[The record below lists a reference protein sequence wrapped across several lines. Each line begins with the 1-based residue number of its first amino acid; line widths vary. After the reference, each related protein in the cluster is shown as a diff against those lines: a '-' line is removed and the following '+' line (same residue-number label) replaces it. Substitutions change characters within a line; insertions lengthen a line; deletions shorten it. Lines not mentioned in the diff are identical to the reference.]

1 MRRTL
6 RLEVFAEVRGPRL
19 QRPPPRA
26 ADALG
31 ICGSAV
37 RSRLIALTGA
47 ALRVRRGTHGSEAD
61 SEHSA
66 CHDGEF
72 AT

>member
-1 MRRTL
+1 M
-6 RLEVFAEVRGPRL
+6 EVFVEVRGPL
-19 QRPPPRA
+19 EARPPPSA

-47 ALRVRRGTHGSEAD
+47 APRVRRGTHGSEAD

-66 CHDGEF
+66 CDDGEF
-72 AT
+72 AQ

>member
-6 RLEVFAEVRGPRL
+6 RLEVFVEVRGPL
-19 QRPPPRA
+19 ETRPPHSA

-37 RSRLIALTGA
+37 RSRLIALTGEVP
-47 ALRVRRGTHGSEAD
+47 RVRRGTHANEAD

-66 CHDGEF
+66 CDDGEF
-72 AT
+72 AQ